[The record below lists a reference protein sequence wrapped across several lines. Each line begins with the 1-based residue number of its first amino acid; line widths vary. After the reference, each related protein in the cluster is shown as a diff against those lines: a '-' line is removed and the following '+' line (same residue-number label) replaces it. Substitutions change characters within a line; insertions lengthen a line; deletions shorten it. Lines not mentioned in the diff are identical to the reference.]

1 MRAHLVLDFDSTMV
15 TVESLDELAAIAL
28 AGRSDRAD
36 VLARIRSI
44 TDAGMDGSLPIDQ
57 SLSRRLALLRFDRA
71 MVERLI
77 THLRSTISPSLRA
90 HEQDLREGADR
101 VWVVTSGFHEWIDPV
116 VEALGIDRSHVCAN
130 HLLWSA
136 DGVSLGLDPSSA
148 LASPRS
154 KPRAVRSLGLSGRV
168 IAVGDGIT
176 DWEIRDD
183 GAADEFIAM
192 TETVARPTVVARA
205 DVVASDFHAVMERW
219 RSSDGHRPAT
229 TPG

>member
-1 MRAHLVLDFDSTMV
+1 MHLLGLLIARYRALREPKLADHVLN
-15 TVESLDELAAIAL
+15 I
-28 AGRSDRAD
+28 
-36 VLARIRSI
+36 
-44 TDAGMDGSLPIDQ
+44 P
-57 SLSRRLALLRFDRA
+57 
-71 MVERLI
+71 LI
-77 THLRSTISPSLRA
+77 THLRSTVSPSLRA
-90 HEQDLREGADR
+90 HEQELRRDADR
-101 VWVVTSGFHEWIDPV
+101 IWVVTSGFHEWIDPV

-168 IAVGDGIT
+168 IAVGDGMT

-205 DVVASDFHAVMERW
+205 DLVAADFHAVMERW

>member
-57 SLSRRLALLRFDRA
+57 SLSQRLALLRFDRA

-77 THLRSTISPSLRA
+77 THLLSTISPSLRA
-90 HEQDLREGADR
+90 HEQELRRGADR
-101 VWVVTSGFHEWIDPV
+101 IWVVTSGFHEWIDPV

-176 DWEIRDD
+176 
-183 GAADEFIAM
+183 G
-192 TETVARPTVVARA
+192 
-205 DVVASDFHAVMERW
+205 
-219 RSSDGHRPAT
+219 RSAT
-229 TPG
+229 TGLRMSSSP

>member
-1 MRAHLVLDFDSTMV
+1 MSAHLVLDFDSTIV

-28 AGRSDRAD
+28 EGRSDRAE

-57 SLSRRLALLRFDRA
+57 SLSQRLALLQFDRA
-71 MVERLI
+71 MVDRLI
-77 THLRSTISPSLRA
+77 ARLHEAVSPSLRA
-90 HEQDLREGADR
+90 HEQELRQGADR

-130 HLLWSA
+130 RLLWSA
-136 DGVSLGLDPSSA
+136 DGRSLGLDPSST

-154 KPRAVRSLGLSGRV
+154 KPRAVRALGLVGRV

-176 DWEIRDD
+176 DWEIRDA
-183 GAADEFIAM
+183 GAADEFIAF
-192 TETVARPTVVARA
+192 TETVARAPVVERA
-205 DVVASDFHAVMERW
+205 DHVAAEFGSVLRRW
-219 RSSDGHRPAT
+219 RAS
-229 TPG
+229 